1 MLEVTLVLAAVGS
14 VWLILLLA
22 TLLGGPVL
30 VMLTVGIMIVGLVLG
45 VPTGFW
51 YHVILYRCLQARI
64 PLPRRWWVSPADL
77 HPHLTEAERRRIRPW
92 YRIGGVGFVLSVVGG
107 LSAIGGLLLGR

>member
-1 MLEVTLVLAAVGS
+1 MFEITLVVIALAAVGLA
-14 VWLILLLA
+14 VFLTTILTPHLVAAIGTGTLALGLLLA
-22 TLLGGPVL
+22 
-30 VMLTVGIMIVGLVLG
+30 

-51 YHVILYRCLQARI
+51 YHVILYRCLQSRI

>member
-1 MLEVTLVLAAVGS
+1 MFEITLVVVVLAAVGLAAFLATILTPHL
-14 VWLILLLA
+14 VAALGLGTLLLG
-22 TLLGGPVL
+22 LL
-30 VMLTVGIMIVGLVLG
+30 LG

-77 HPHLTEAERRRIRPW
+77 HSHLAEAERRPIRPW
-92 YRIGGVGFVLSVVGG
+92 YRIGGVGFVLCVLGG
-107 LSAIGGLLLGR
+107 LAAIAGVFMDR